1 MNLSAI
7 NSMPVTRKKR
17 ISYLDLLKFIAMS
30 FICFAHVL
38 QRYYYPEFAHTIG
51 FSILYSVELSIFFF
65 VGGYLTIRPNSL
77 KELLLYLLKMI
88 VTYLGP
94 AYLFTCL
101 SIWLLPQFAEQS
113 FSYWMGVLYHGTDT
127 FYWYFLV
134 AFFINGILAV
144 GYYLSQLCFKKNGLK
159 WDFFRVLIVTLICC
173 AYWYGFSCIYNAPGL
188 GPQCLSCD
196 HVLYYLPIAFVG
208 FLFAIFKPY
217 FLKLKKASFIT
228 WITFGLCLI
237 GYIVSLVF
245 YSDWLAGLSGSF
257 LDIFYHVLGSLTGTL
272 VYFILAYYLS
282 KIGWI
287 SKLSSLGR
295 LSGPF
300 YLIHV
305 FFIRLIRSYVSR
317 PTSLDGGMTIFVI
330 SFMFIFYFASL
341 LLTWVL
347 VKIPLTDL
355 LLFFDYRRGKEL
367 IKVCNNDAKTD
378 KK

>member
-1 MNLSAI
+1 MDTSVVSLNSTAI
-7 NSMPVTRKKR
+7 KKR

-38 QRYYYPEFAHTIG
+38 QRYYYPNFAHTIG

-65 VGGYLTIRPNSL
+65 VGGYLVKRPKTL

-94 AYLFTCL
+94 AYLFTYL
-101 SIWLLPQFAEQS
+101 SIWLLPQFTEQS
-113 FSYWMGVLYHGTDT
+113 FSYWMGVLFWGTDT

-134 AFFINGILAV
+134 AFFINGILAL
-144 GYYLSQLCFKKNGLK
+144 GYYLSQLFLKKEGLK
-159 WDFFRVLIVTLICC
+159 WDLFRVFIVALICG
-173 AYWYGFSCIYNAPGL
+173 ASWYGFSCIYNAPNL
-188 GPQCLSCD
+188 GPKCLSSD
-196 HVLYYLPIAFVG
+196 LTLYYMPIAFVG

-217 FLKLKKASFIT
+217 FLKLKKVSLIT
-228 WITFGLCLI
+228 WITFGLCLV
-237 GYIVSLVF
+237 GYIVSLLF
-245 YSDWLAGLSGSF
+245 YSDWLTGLSGSF
-257 LDIFYHVLGSLTGTL
+257 LDIFYHVLGSLAGTV

-287 SKLSSLGR
+287 AKLSSLGR

-300 YLIHV
+300 YLVHV

-347 VKIPLTDL
+347 VKMPLTDL

-367 IKVCNNDAKTD
+367 LALGKNDTKTG

>member
-1 MNLSAI
+1 MDKALATHSL
-7 NSMPVTRKKR
+7 VTGKKR

-38 QRYYYPEFAHTIG
+38 QRYYYPNFVHTIG

-65 VGGYLTIRPNSL
+65 VGGFLAKHPTSI
-77 KELLLYLLKMI
+77 KELLSYLLKMI

-134 AFFINGILAV
+134 VFFINGILAV
-144 GYYLSQLCFKKNGLK
+144 GYYLSQLCFKKDGLK
-159 WDFFRVLIVTLICC
+159 WDLFRVIIAALICC
-173 AYWYGFSCIYNAPGL
+173 ISWYGFSCIYNAPGL

-217 FLKLKKASFIT
+217 FLKLKKTSLIT
-228 WITFGLCLI
+228 WMTFGLCLI

-245 YSDWLAGLSGSF
+245 YSNWLGGLSGSF
-257 LDIFYHVLGSLTGTL
+257 LDIFYHVLGSLAGTL
-272 VYFILAYYLS
+272 VYFILAFYLS
-282 KIGWI
+282 KVGWI
-287 SKLSSLGR
+287 AKLSSLGR

-300 YLIHV
+300 YLVHV
-305 FFIRLIRSYVSR
+305 FFIRLIRSYTTR
-317 PTSLDGGMTIFVI
+317 PTSFDGGMTIFVI

-367 IKVCNNDAKTD
+367 IKVRNNDVKMG